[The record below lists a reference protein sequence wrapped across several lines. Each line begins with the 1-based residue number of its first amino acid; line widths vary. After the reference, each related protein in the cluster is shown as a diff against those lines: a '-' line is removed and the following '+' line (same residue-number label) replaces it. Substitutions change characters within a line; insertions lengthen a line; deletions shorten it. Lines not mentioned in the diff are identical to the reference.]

1 MVFAVTSE
9 LALSSKKDSD
19 IVTCYLNNNH
29 PLSVTQIYHK
39 QNRDIIMESRGH
51 IFRNLIK

>member
-9 LALSSKKDSD
+9 LALTSKKDSD

-29 PLSVTQIYHK
+29 PFLSLRFTINK
-39 QNRDIIMESRGH
+39 IEI
-51 IFRNLIK
+51 L

>member
-9 LALSSKKDSD
+9 LALTSEKDSD

-29 PLSVTQIYHK
+29 PLSVTQIYQK